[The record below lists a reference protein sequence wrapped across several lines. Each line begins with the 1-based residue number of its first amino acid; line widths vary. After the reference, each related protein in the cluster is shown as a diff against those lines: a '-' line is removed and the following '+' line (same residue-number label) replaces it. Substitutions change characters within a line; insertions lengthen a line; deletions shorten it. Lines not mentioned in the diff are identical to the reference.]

1 MYKENSLHRENS
13 HTLTNHA
20 FCSYSDNLN
29 RRFARVTNQEQA
41 MNGGQ
46 YWPFPSTSA
55 TFYRPAELQSLPA
68 GPPGPQPIHDPLRT
82 QSPISLARNTPSP
95 QSSGANDVEVL
106 ATANTKT
113 KKPRVKSA
121 DWTEE
126 ETNELLEA
134 WAPNFSKLRGASQR
148 EKIKI
153 WNDIYSLY
161 KERCPE
167 SQRTLQQV
175 KKRQQ
180 NLDNEFKQLKQR
192 TRSTGEAGIKK
203 IKEGFPYFDIFDEA
217 MGQRDSIDPSKMAIE
232 GSSTFTAE
240 PSVNNASQNET
251 VHVSLDESEPPS
263 NDVTEVQKSSEK
275 RKVEK
280 DKQEKSGRKGK
291 SLACERRRISGCHL
305 VPPKLAIFGGTK

>member
-13 HTLTNHA
+13 HTLTNHP

-29 RRFARVTNQEQA
+29 RRFARVTNQEQPL
-41 MNGGQ
+41 NGGQ

-55 TFYRPAELQSLPA
+55 TFYRLAELQSLPA
-68 GPPGPQPIHDPLRT
+68 GPADPQPIHDPLCT
-82 QSPISLARNTPSP
+82 QSPIPLARNTPSP
-95 QSSGANDVEVL
+95 QSSGANDAEVL
-106 ATANTKT
+106 TTASNKT

-126 ETNELLEA
+126 ETDELLEA
-134 WAPNFSKLRGASQR
+134 WALKFSKLRGASRR

-180 NLDNEFKQLKQR
+180 NLDTEFKQLKQR
-192 TRSTGEAGIKK
+192 TRSTEEAGIKK
-203 IKEGFPYFDIFDEA
+203 IKEGFPYFDFFDEV
-217 MGQRDSIDPSKMAIE
+217 MWQHDRIDPSKMAIE
-232 GSSTFTAE
+232 GSSTFTSE
-240 PSVNNASQNET
+240 LSVNDASQNEM
-251 VHVSLDESEPPS
+251 VHISLDE
-263 NDVTEVQKSSEK
+263 
-275 RKVEK
+275 
-280 DKQEKSGRKGK
+280 
-291 SLACERRRISGCHL
+291 
-305 VPPKLAIFGGTK
+305 